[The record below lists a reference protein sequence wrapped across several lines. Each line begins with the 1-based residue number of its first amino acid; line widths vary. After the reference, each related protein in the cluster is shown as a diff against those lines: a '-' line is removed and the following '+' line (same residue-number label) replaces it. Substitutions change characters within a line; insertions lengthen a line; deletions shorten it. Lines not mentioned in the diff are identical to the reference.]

1 MSFLS
6 VYIGCRMFLRSDNT
20 PTPSVSSQAHS
31 MSRSLSG
38 KACRQ
43 RASPPNGRYPY
54 NVHAYSQTKRAFD
67 LAQPSAVA
75 RPASFKVCI
84 LGYNHDQVV
93 LAC

>member
-1 MSFLS
+1 MSYLS
-6 VYIGCRMFLRSDNT
+6 VYIGYRMFLRSDNK

-31 MSRSLSG
+31 MSRKLSG

-43 RASPPNGRYPY
+43 RASP
-54 NVHAYSQTKRAFD
+54 SQRPLSIQRPCLSSDKRVFD